1 MASQSP
7 GADQPLEE
15 RLPPLLRG
23 LWRAAGRLARA
34 DEALPARP
42 EAQIEV
48 LHALARGPMSPAQ
61 IADALQLARPTVSN
75 LIRVMTAD
83 GLVRRWRSDTD
94 GRAVLLSLSPEAG
107 AMMATVRRRRAA
119 AFTRALAQL
128 PDAAR
133 EQLAAALPALGQLQL
148 ALESTAEAVAAE
160 GTEGTAV
167 R

>member
-1 MASQSP
+1 
-7 GADQPLEE
+7 
-15 RLPPLLRG
+15 
-23 LWRAAGRLARA
+23 
-34 DEALPARP
+34 
-42 EAQIEV
+42 
-48 LHALARGPMSPAQ
+48 MSPAQ

-94 GRAVLLSLSPEAG
+94 GRAVLLSLSPEAE

-148 ALESTAEAVAAE
+148 SLESTAEAMAAE